1 MISIGYSLSSE
12 EFSPKELVEQAQA
25 AERAGFEFT
34 MISDH
39 FHPWSHR
46 QGHSPFAWSVIG
58 AIAQATKRIK
68 IGTGV
73 TCPIRRYH
81 PALIAQAAATVEMLM
96 PGRFI
101 LGLGTGENLNEHV
114 VGEKWPIPAVRLAM
128 LEEAVEVIEALWQ
141 GGLYSHHGKYFT
153 VEEAELFSRPDRPP
167 PIFIA
172 ASKEHI
178 AEFAGR
184 CGHGMI
190 STAPKKSLVEAFARA
205 GGRSKPRFGQIT
217 VCWARSEKEGQQTAK
232 EIWPNGLVSGE
243 ASGELPLPRHFEQVT
258 EDMSPEMMTSSGQIT
273 CGPSA
278 EKHLEAIRKFI
289 EAGFDHVYIHQIG
302 PQQMEFIRFAQA
314 ELMPALRSSELQN
327 GKQAESSDGS
337 ANVSRE
343 TLA

>member
-1 MISIGYSLSSE
+1 MLSIGYSLSSE
-12 EFSPKELVEQAQA
+12 EFGPKELVQQAQA
-25 AERAGFEFT
+25 AEQGGFEFA

-39 FHPWSHR
+39 FHPWSRR
-46 QGHSPFAWSVIG
+46 QGHSPFAWSVTG
-58 AIAQATKRIK
+58 AIAQGTEQIR

-81 PALIAQAAATVEMLM
+81 PALIAQAAATMEMLI

-114 VGEKWPIPAVRLAM
+114 VGEKWPIPAVRLEM
-128 LEEAVEVIEALWQ
+128 LEEAVAVIEGLWE
-141 GGLYSHHGKYFT
+141 GELYSHHGKYFT
-153 VEEAELFSRPDRPP
+153 VEEAQLFSRPEAPP

-172 ASKEHI
+172 ASKEHV

-190 STAPKKSLVEAFARA
+190 STAPKKSLIEAFERA

-217 VCWARSEKEGQQTAK
+217 MCWAPSEKEGQQLAK
-232 EIWPNGLVSGE
+232 EIWPNALVSGE

-258 EDMSPEMMTSSGQIT
+258 EDMGPEMMTSAGQVT

-278 EKHLEAIRKFI
+278 EKHLEAVRKFI

-302 PQQMEFIRFAQA
+302 PQQMDFIRFAQA
-314 ELMPALRSSELQN
+314 ELIPELRNSESRSGRMAASVDSS
-327 GKQAESSDGS
+327 AEVSHETS
-337 ANVSRE
+337 A
-343 TLA
+343 